1 MKLIPSFETSRIKAR
16 KITPGDLDDLA
27 SMYQMPEVMKTMG
40 GVRTRQNTL
49 DRLAG
54 HLAHWD
60 EHGFGL
66 YILEDKNSGSFMGRG
81 GLQHVTIDGRGEI
94 EVIYAF
100 LPEYWG
106 KGLATELVYELI
118 QIAFEDLDCDE
129 LIGFTLPEND
139 ASKRV
144 LEKSGFSYQKRSM
157 HSDLPHDLYRL
168 VKAMD

>member
-1 MKLIPSFETSRIKAR
+1 MKLTPSFETRRIKAR

-27 SMYQMPEVMKTMG
+27 SMYQMPEVMKTLG
-40 GVRTRQNTL
+40 GVRSRENTL
-49 DRLAG
+49 ERFAA

-66 YILEDKNSGSFMGRG
+66 YIFEDKNTGSFMGRG
-81 GLQHVTIDGRGEI
+81 GLQHVTVDGKDQV

-106 KGLATELVYELI
+106 KGLASEIVAELI
-118 QIAFEDLDCDE
+118 HIAFDELDLNE

-144 LEKSGFSYQKRSM
+144 LEKSGFAYEKQLIRA
-157 HSDLPHDLYRL
+157 DLPHHMFRL
-168 VKAMD
+168 IKSEE